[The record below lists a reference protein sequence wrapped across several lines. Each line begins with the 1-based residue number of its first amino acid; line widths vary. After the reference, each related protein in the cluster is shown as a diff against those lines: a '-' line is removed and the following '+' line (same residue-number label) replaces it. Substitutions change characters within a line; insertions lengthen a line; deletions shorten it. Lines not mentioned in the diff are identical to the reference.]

1 MSKILFEKENIFLNQ
16 QFLTKED
23 AIRFAGKKLQEAGYV
38 TTEYTKSML
47 NREELLT
54 TYIDNEIALPHGDR
68 DSANYTLKTG
78 IVFIQAKIGVDFGN
92 DHVAKLI
99 FASAGI
105 GNDHLK
111 ILSGVAKLSKNLE
124 IVNNLKKTDD
134 VELAYEE
141 IRKFIK

>member
-1 MSKILFEKENIFLNQ
+1 MANILFEKENVFLNQ

-23 AIRFAGKKLQEAGYV
+23 AIKFAGKKLQEAGYV
-38 TTEYTKSML
+38 TAEYTESML

-78 IVFIQAKIGVDFGN
+78 VIFIQAKVGVDFGN
-92 DHVAKLI
+92 DNVAKLI

-105 GNDHLK
+105 GNDHLR
-111 ILSGVAKLSKNLE
+111 ILSGVAKLSKNPE
-124 IVNNLKKTDD
+124 FVNDLKKTDD
-134 VELAYEE
+134 VDLAFEE
-141 IRKFIK
+141 IKKYIK